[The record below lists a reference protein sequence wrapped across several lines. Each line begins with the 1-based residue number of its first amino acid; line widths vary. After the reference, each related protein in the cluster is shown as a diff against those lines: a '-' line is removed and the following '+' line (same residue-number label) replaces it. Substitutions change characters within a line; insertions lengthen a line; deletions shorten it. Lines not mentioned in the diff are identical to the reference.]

1 MNCLLW
7 QTSMLAVPSYLYYLI
22 SYHPLINTYP
32 ILSVLNFIFCPIY
45 CCVLSSPPGLLPPC
59 PSGPTRILM
68 HHVPCCTTSCPV
80 QSPPCRVVHAHAY
93 HCLTGP
99 PLKTTPGY
107 VVDLPATSI
116 VQSYHYH
123 YTVIKAFLFQFPARK
138 FPYWGLKI
146 PLSIQEPFLKLP
158 MPEKLLPENPGQKQQ
173 IRPENPVLLV
183 SGGRLFVFPCRK
195 R

>member
-7 QTSMLAVPSYLYYLI
+7 QTSLLAVPSYLYYLI

-32 ILSVLNFIFCPIY
+32 ILSVLNLFLAYISSDLLLCA
-45 CCVLSSPPGLLPPC
+45 VSSPWPASPC

-80 QSPPCRVVHAHAY
+80 QSPACRVVHAHAY

-99 PLKTTPGY
+99 TLKTTFGY

-116 VQSYHYH
+116 VQSYCYHYH
-123 YTVIKAFLFQFPARK
+123 IKFSPIIYAAFWKHDCSAVLMPDINIISLISLLWVIRWK
-138 FPYWGLKI
+138 FYWSRIK
-146 PLSIQEPFLKLP
+146 
-158 MPEKLLPENPGQKQQ
+158 
-173 IRPENPVLLV
+173 
-183 SGGRLFVFPCRK
+183 
-195 R
+195 